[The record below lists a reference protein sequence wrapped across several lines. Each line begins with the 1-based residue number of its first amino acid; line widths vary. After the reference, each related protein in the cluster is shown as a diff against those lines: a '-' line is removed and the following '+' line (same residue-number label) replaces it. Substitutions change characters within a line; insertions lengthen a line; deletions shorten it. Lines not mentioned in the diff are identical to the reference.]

1 MMKVAFF
8 IGSLNRGGT
17 ESLVLDTLRK
27 KDCVVYEPILIYRS
41 EGELSDAYR
50 ETGVPMFRINSQGSK
65 LGYIH
70 KLRRLLREEK
80 VNILHTQTHLN
91 AFFGVFCTCF
101 SGVRLVA
108 TFHGFTPTFIDKV
121 FTQFALWYAD
131 ASVFV
136 SKYVLDWYLKHT
148 FFTSRKR
155 CHVVYNGID
164 FSKFDQNYQIPDFLE
179 DVAAASLETVKMA
192 MVGNF
197 TSGRSQL
204 FLCQALKTLNDRG
217 TCNFKFFFVGRKSNA
232 EPEVYDNCV
241 NYCRVN
247 GLLDTSV
254 FFVGGRSDVPA
265 ILQYVDAFVY
275 STNRDTFGIA
285 VIEAVASGLPTIVND
300 WGAMKEVTEN
310 GKFAVL
316 YKTLDVND
324 CANKMEEMIVNIEK
338 RKETARYNAEV
349 VKQRFSIDNHI
360 RNLCDVY
367 KKVVGR

>member
-17 ESLVLDTLRK
+17 EMLVLDTFRK
-27 KDCVVYEPILIYRS
+27 NDGTAFEPVLVYRN

-50 ETGVPMFRINSQGSK
+50 ETGVPMFCINPTRNK
-65 LGYIH
+65 IGYLR
-70 KLRRLLREEK
+70 KMRRLLRDEG
-80 VNILHTQTHLN
+80 VDILHTQTHLN
-91 AFFGVFCTCF
+91 AFIGVFCTCF
-101 SGVRLVA
+101 TSVKLVS

-121 FTQFALWYAD
+121 FAQFALWFTD
-131 ASVFV
+131 ASIFV
-136 SKYVLDWYLKHT
+136 SKYVCVWYLKRT
-148 FFTSRKR
+148 FFVSQER

-164 FSKFDQNYQIPDFLE
+164 FSRFNKYYPIPDFLE
-179 DVAAASLETVKMA
+179 KIAPISLRIVKMV

-197 TSGRSQL
+197 SSVRSQF
-204 FLCQALKTLNDRG
+204 FLCHALKAIKDRG
-217 TCNFKFFFVGRKSNA
+217 TCDFKFFFVGKKSNA
-232 EPEVYDNCV
+232 EPEIFDNCV
-241 NYCRVN
+241 NYCKES
-247 GLLDTSV
+247 GLLNTSV

-265 ILQYVDAFVY
+265 ILQHVDAFVY

-300 WGAMKEVTEN
+300 WGVMKEVTEN

-338 RKETARYNAEV
+338 RKETARFNAEV
-349 VKQRFSIDNHI
+349 VRQRFSIDNHI

-367 KKVVGR
+367 KRVIGR

>member
-1 MMKVAFF
+1 MKVAFF
-8 IGSLNRGGT
+8 IGSLNRGGAET
-17 ESLVLDTLRK
+17 LVLDTFRK
-27 KDCVVYEPILIYRS
+27 KKDITYEPILIYRK
-41 EGELSDAYR
+41 EGELSDAFY
-50 ETGVPMFRINSQGSK
+50 ETNVPMFCINSQGSK

-70 KLRRLLREEK
+70 KMRRFLREEK

-91 AFFGVFCTCF
+91 AFLGVFCTCF
-101 SGVRLVA
+101 SDVRLVA
-108 TFHGFTPTFIDKV
+108 TFHGFTPTFVDKV
-121 FTQFALWYAD
+121 YTQFALWHAD

-136 SKYVLDWYLKHT
+136 SKYVLNWYLKHT
-148 FFTSRKR
+148 FFTSKKR

-164 FSKFDQNYQIPDFLE
+164 FSKFDKNYPVPDFLE
-179 DVAAASLETVKMA
+179 KVETTSLGIVKMA

-197 TSGRSQL
+197 SSGRSQF

-217 TCNFKFFFVGRKSNA
+217 TCDFKFFFVGRKSNA
-232 EPEVYDNCV
+232 EPEVYDKCV
-241 NYCRVN
+241 SYCREN

-265 ILQYVDAFVY
+265 IIQHVDAFVY

-285 VIEAVASGLPTIVND
+285 VIEAVASGLPAIVND
-300 WGAMKEVTEN
+300 WGVMKEVTEN

-316 YKTLDVND
+316 YKSLDIND

-338 RKETARYNAEV
+338 RKETARFNAEV
-349 VKQRFSIDNHI
+349 VRQRFSIDNHI

-367 KKVVGR
+367 KRVIGR